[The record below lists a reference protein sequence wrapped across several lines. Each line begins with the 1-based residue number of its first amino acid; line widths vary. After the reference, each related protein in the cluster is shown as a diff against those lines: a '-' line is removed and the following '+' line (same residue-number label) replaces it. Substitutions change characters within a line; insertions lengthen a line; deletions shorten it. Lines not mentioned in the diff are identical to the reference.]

1 MEVCVYRNS
10 VSQPF
15 IQLKFL
21 FKQVVWKSNQLIHF
35 PIQCLTILAQYAEI
49 HSISLPLFRFAL
61 FQWIKHGISEC
72 KHFGCAWYNT
82 VSVVYSIKITHT
94 LAHIIQAAKFLKT
107 TEQYRLTELVCI
119 VSTRTLH
126 VIIFRG
132 CFVSCHS
139 FHCCNF
145 VNILSIFLLLAF
157 NALVHYVVQTDILP
171 VLLTWNAQFTNVC
184 VRSWQVWDSRV
195 RTYHWTCTHFF
206 MVFIISF

>member
-1 MEVCVYRNS
+1 MLWDSLNCS
-10 VSQPF
+10 V
-15 IQLKFL
+15 
-21 FKQVVWKSNQLIHF
+21 
-35 PIQCLTILAQYAEI
+35 
-49 HSISLPLFRFAL
+49 SLPLFRFAL
-61 FQWIKHGISEC
+61 FQWYKHGISEC

-126 VIIFRG
+126 VMIFRG

-157 NALVHYVVQTDILP
+157 NALVHYEVQTDILP